1 MFDNTVL
8 QHKFSIFLLQNI
20 LYSIKLE
27 IKQSNFK
34 KRRKNNIIL
43 IGEMNKK
50 ITFVLLILFLTNRT
64 ANRLFMKSM
73 KKIKILSIFLLI
85 YLNASA
91 QLQMFSDSTEY
102 SLLTCSPGQEL
113 YSSFGHTG
121 IRVNDTINKI
131 DIVFNYGLFNFNT
144 ENFYLKFIKGETD
157 YQLGITTTSAFLAEY
172 LMRESYV
179 WEQKLNFSTAEKK
192 KFATALIEN
201 YKPENRVYRYN
212 FIYDNCA
219 TRPRDRIFRSCDG
232 MIKFEKSGEQRT
244 FRNWVGLYTGAES
257 WVQFGIDLLFG
268 RPADANATVTESMF
282 LPEVL
287 MSEFQNIKIIRKDS
301 LYNEEN
307 LVSET
312 IELVEGK
319 YPDTKTEITQNPLYF
334 FLLLLFLGIIVT
346 IWETRTNHYL
356 RSFDSFML
364 LVTGVAGL
372 LVFYLMFFSVHPMVK
387 TNMNILWLNPFN
399 IFAAILIWIKPLRFT
414 VFIYKI
420 VNITLLLVVLIL
432 FAISFQTFN
441 TAVFP
446 LILLLFMRYVSYI
459 INAEKAQVRI
469 LKKRAEK

>member
-1 MFDNTVL
+1 M
-8 QHKFSIFLLQNI
+8 
-20 LYSIKLE
+20 E

-43 IGEMNKK
+43 IGKMNKK
-50 ITFVLLILFLTNRT
+50 ITFVILILFLTNRT
-64 ANRLFMKSM
+64 VNRLFMKSM

-144 ENFYLKFIKGETD
+144 ENFYFKFIKGETD

-232 MIKFEKSGEQRT
+232 MIKFDKSGEQRT

-319 YPDTKTEITQNPLYF
+319 YSDTKTEITQNPLYF
-334 FLLLLFLGIIVT
+334 FLMLLILGIIVT

-356 RSFDSFML
+356 RSFDSLML

-469 LKKRAEK
+469 LKKRAEKKKAKK

>member
-1 MFDNTVL
+1 M
-8 QHKFSIFLLQNI
+8 
-20 LYSIKLE
+20 E

-43 IGEMNKK
+43 IGKMNKK
-50 ITFVLLILFLTNRT
+50 ITFVILILFLTNRT

-144 ENFYLKFIKGETD
+144 ENFYFKFIKGETD

-319 YPDTKTEITQNPLYF
+319 YSDTKTEITQNPLYF
-334 FLLLLFLGIIVT
+334 FLMLLILGIIVT

-469 LKKRAEK
+469 LKKRAEKKKAKK